1 MQRRFLAL
9 AFAGAAAAASAQTGL
24 TSEADWKENETPP
37 PPALRTQGLIPL
49 EIPRTTL
56 RFGVDPASITVGSD
70 SVVRYVVVAT
80 SSTGTTNA
88 IYEGIRC
95 NTAEVKVYARHNP
108 DSGWVQARGSDWQP
122 LHSTANYRYSLYIAR
137 NGACIGH
144 GPNQPASQIARDL
157 RSGVDRRFERGGVNQ

>member
-1 MQRRFLAL
+1 MLRRFLAL
-9 AFAGAAAAASAQTGL
+9 ALAGAAAAASAQTALG
-24 TSEADWKENETPP
+24 TDADWKENEAPP

-49 EIPRTTL
+49 EIPRSTL

-95 NTAEVKVYARHNP
+95 NTGEVKVYARHNP
-108 DSGWVQARGSDWQP
+108 DSGWVAARGSDWQA
-122 LHSTANYRYSLYIAR
+122 LHSTTNYRYSLYIAR

-144 GPNQPASQIARDL
+144 GPNGPAAQIARDL
-157 RSGVDRRFERGGVNQ
+157 RAGVDRRFERGGVNQ